1 MHNNLTEN
9 RFFEKEKCRLCLNSN
24 LELVSEFR
32 STPLAN
38 DFVPSNLLNID
49 QHLYPLGIA
58 FCKSCSHVQL
68 SHVVNPKLMFEHYVY
83 VSSTSQSFVNHFRN
97 YEISILKKYSPAPN
111 SLVVDIGSND
121 GVLLNFFKE
130 DGFNVLGI
138 DPATNLA
145 VEANNNGIETV
156 NSFFTYELSNNIVSN
171 YGNASV
177 VLANNVFAHIDDLHD
192 VTNGIV
198 NLLADDGIFVFE
210 VSYLKQVIV
219 NNLFDTIYHE
229 HLSYHTL
236 MPLISF
242 FNNNDMAVID
252 CEEVNTHGGSM
263 RVVVQKKNGPKSVN
277 NSVENFIDIE
287 TKLRLNTIDPIL
299 SLSNKIRILNEKLN
313 TLVYDIK
320 NNGLRLIGYGAPAK
334 ATTLLYEF
342 ELYDQI
348 DYIID
353 DNPLKQ
359 GLYTPG
365 SHIPVVNSDVLSL
378 DVVPEYMIILAWNFA
393 EQIMKNNDNYLKK
406 GGHFIVPLPDLQVY

>member
-1 MHNNLTEN
+1 LHKNLTEN
-9 RFFEKEKCRLCLNSN
+9 RFSKKEKCRLCLNSN
-24 LELVSEFR
+24 LELVSEFC

-38 DFVPSNLLNID
+38 DFVPLNLLDID
-49 QHLYPLGIA
+49 QPRYPLGIL

-83 VSSTSQSFVNHFRN
+83 VSSTSQTFVNHFKN
-97 YEISILKKYSPAPN
+97 YETSVLQKYSPAPN
-111 SLVVDIGSND
+111 SLIIDIGSND

-130 DGFNVLGI
+130 DGFDVLGI

-145 VEANNNGIETV
+145 VEANDSGIKTI
-156 NSFFTYELSNNIVSN
+156 NSFFTYELSNKIVSD
-171 YGNASV
+171 YGNASL

-192 VTNGIV
+192 VTRGV
-198 NLLADDGIFVFE
+198 ANLLSDDGVFIFE
-210 VSYLKQVIV
+210 VSYLKQVV
-219 NNLFDTIYHE
+219 ANNLFDTIYHE

-236 MPLISF
+236 IPLVTF
-242 FNNNDMAVID
+242 FNNNDMVVID
-252 CEEVNTHGGSM
+252 CEEVDTHGGSI
-263 RVVVQKKNGPKSVN
+263 RVAVQKKNGPKSVN
-277 NSVENFIDIE
+277 DSVRNFIDTE
-287 TKLRLNTIDPIL
+287 TKLNLNTIDPIL
-299 SLSNKIRILNEKLN
+299 SLSNKIKILNEKLN
-313 TLVYDIK
+313 NLVYDVK
-320 NNGLRLIGYGAPAK
+320 NDGFRLIGYGAPAK

-365 SHIPVVNSDVLSL
+365 SHIPVVSSDILSS

>member
-1 MHNNLTEN
+1 MHNKPTEN
-9 RFFEKEKCRLCLNSN
+9 RFFKKEKCRLCLNSN

-38 DFVPSNLLNID
+38 DFVPSNLLDID
-49 QHLYPLGIA
+49 QHLYPLGIL

-68 SHVVNPKLMFEHYVY
+68 SHVVNPKLMFDHYVY

-145 VEANNNGIETV
+145 VEANSNGIETV
-156 NSFFTYELSNNIVSN
+156 NSFFTYELSNNIVSD
-171 YGNASV
+171 YGKASV
-177 VLANNVFAHIDDLHD
+177 VLANNVFAHIDNLHD
-192 VTNGIV
+192 VTKGV
-198 NLLADDGIFVFE
+198 ANLLADDGIFVFE
-210 VSYLKQVIV
+210 VSYLKQVIA

-236 MPLISF
+236 MPLLSF
-242 FNNNDMAVID
+242 FNNNDMAVIA
-252 CEEVNTHGGSM
+252 CEEVNTHGGSI

-277 NSVENFIDIE
+277 NSVENFINIE

-299 SLSNKIRILNEKLN
+299 SVSNKIRILNEKLN
-313 TLVYDIK
+313 TLIYDIK

-365 SHIPVVNSDVLSL
+365 SHIPVVSSDVLSL

-393 EQIMKNNDNYLKK
+393 EQIMKNNNNYLKK
-406 GGHFIVPLPDLQVY
+406 GGHFIVPLPNLQVY

>member
-1 MHNNLTEN
+1 MHNKPTEN
-9 RFFEKEKCRLCLNSN
+9 RFFKKEKCRLCLNSN

-38 DFVPSNLLNID
+38 DFVPSNLLDID
-49 QHLYPLGIA
+49 QHLYPLGIL

-145 VEANNNGIETV
+145 VEANSNGIETV
-156 NSFFTYELSNNIVSN
+156 NSFFTYELSNNIVSD
-171 YGNASV
+171 YGKASV

-192 VTNGIV
+192 VTKGIA

-210 VSYLKQVIV
+210 VSYLKQVIA

-236 MPLISF
+236 MPLLSF
-242 FNNNDMAVID
+242 FNNNDMAVIA
-252 CEEVNTHGGSM
+252 CEEVNTHGGSI

-287 TKLRLNTIDPIL
+287 TKLRLNTIDSIL

-313 TLVYDIK
+313 TLIYDIK

-365 SHIPVVNSDVLSL
+365 SHIPVVSSDVLSL

-406 GGHFIVPLPDLQVY
+406 GGHFIVPLPNLQVY